1 MKDFDNLNITKK
13 DLLVFSVHKVWQKN
27 SSVYDIVEEFV
38 SEIRAFGYKCV
49 NFFSSPNSIW
59 STCYADK
66 SNHLTI
72 NPNGKV
78 YKCTACNF
86 SEEHIEGTL
95 TSDRKVIWNSLH
107 KKRLQTSPLN
117 IKACK
122 ECSILPICIGGCSQR
137 LTKSKNLIECP
148 LGMTSIQKQTH
159 AYRILSEKLEKVKFS
174 F

>member
-1 MKDFDNLNITKK
+1 MA
-13 DLLVFSVHKVWQKN
+13 KN

-72 NPNGKV
+72 NPNGKI

-95 TSDRKVIWNSLH
+95 TSDGKVI
-107 KKRLQTSPLN
+107 
-117 IKACK
+117 
-122 ECSILPICIGGCSQR
+122 
-137 LTKSKNLIECP
+137 
-148 LGMTSIQKQTH
+148 
-159 AYRILSEKLEKVKFS
+159 
-174 F
+174 